1 MAAAGGMILALDRV
15 AKRFGGVQA
24 VSEVTFA
31 VAHGEIVAL
40 IGPNGAGKTTL
51 FSLVAGFLA
60 PDAGTVRFEDRDVT
74 GLAPHRV
81 AALGLVRTFQTA
93 QPFERLTVAQNIA
106 VGAHLHLAA
115 RHAALRRAAEV
126 ADRVGLG
133 KWLDRPARELNVA
146 GRKRLELARAL
157 ATEPRLLLLDE
168 VMAGLNPAEIDAIVS
183 TIFAIRDSGITVLL
197 TEHVMRAVMRLSDR
211 VLVLNNGR
219 LIAQGKPAE
228 VAADPAVVEAYLGRG
243 ATPQAA
249 KELAHG

>member
-1 MAAAGGMILALDRV
+1 MLTLDQV

-24 VSEVTFA
+24 VSDVSFT
-31 VAHGEIVAL
+31 VAAGEIVAL

-51 FSLVAGFLA
+51 FSLIAGFLA
-60 PDAGTVRFEDRDVT
+60 PDAGAIRFEDRDVT
-74 GLAPHRV
+74 GLAPHRI

-106 VGAHLHLAA
+106 VGAHLHVPS
-115 RHAALRRAAEV
+115 RGAALRRAAEI
-126 ADRVGLG
+126 AERVGLG
-133 KWLDRPARELNVA
+133 KWLDRPARELTVA
-146 GRKRLELARAL
+146 GRKRLEMARAL

-168 VMAGLNPAEIDAIVS
+168 VMAGLNPAEIDAIVP
-183 TIFAIRDSGITVLL
+183 TIFAIRDGGVTVLL

-228 VAADPAVVEAYLGRG
+228 VAADPAVIEAYLGRG
-243 ATPQAA
+243 ATLAA